1 MSASTRARSRKRI
14 RLLMWKEFLQLR
26 RDPLLLRLLFLMPIL
41 QLILFG
47 YVVAADVRNLATA
60 IVDLDRTSTSRALEA
75 HFASSDYFSVVAH
88 PAETELQRLMDTGTI
103 AIAVVI
109 PEGTQAALDRG
120 ETAPIGI
127 VVDGSDSQVA
137 SVGSGYASQI
147 IARYNAER
155 LRAQGVDLGAPG
167 IDARV
172 RVMFNPT
179 LAAVNTMIPGLVAA
193 IVMLSIMA
201 VMGQAVVKER
211 ERGTLEQMFVTPIR
225 PTEYLIGKV
234 TPYALVAIVQLSL
247 VALVGIFWFG
257 VPFAGQI
264 SVVAAGLALFMLT
277 SIGLGLLI
285 SLVSHTRQQ
294 AQQLMMLFLL
304 PSFVLSGFIFPIDS
318 MPAAIVPLTWFV
330 PLTWAIEILRGA
342 FIKGS
347 GFAALATQFWVLA
360 AFAVVIFGAAIAATR
375 RRLTE

>member
-1 MSASTRARSRKRI
+1 
-14 RLLMWKEFLQLR
+14 
-26 RDPLLLRLLFLMPIL
+26 
-41 QLILFG
+41 
-47 YVVAADVRNLATA
+47 
-60 IVDLDRTSTSRALEA
+60 
-75 HFASSDYFSVVAH
+75 
-88 PAETELQRLMDTGTI
+88 MDTGQI
-103 AIAVVI
+103 AIAIVI

-120 ETAPIGI
+120 ETAPIGV

-137 SVGSGYASQI
+137 SVGSGYAAQI
-147 IARYNAER
+147 IARFNAER
-155 LRAQGVDLGAPG
+155 VRAQGVDLAAPG

-179 LAAVNTMIPGLVAA
+179 LASVNTMIPGLVAA

-294 AQQLMMLFLL
+294 AQQVMMLFML

-347 GFAALATQFWVLA
+347 GFEALATQFWVLA

>member
-1 MSASTRARSRKRI
+1 MSWRRI
-14 RLLMWKEFLQLR
+14 RLLMWKEFLQLW
-26 RDPLLLRLLFLMPIL
+26 RDPLLLRLLFIMPIA
-41 QLILFG
+41 QLVLFG
-47 YVVAADVRNLATA
+47 YVVAADVTNLSTA
-60 IVDLDRTSTSRALEA
+60 VVDLDRTATSRALD
-75 HFASSDYFSVVAH
+75 ASFGASDYFDVVAR
-88 PAETELQRLMDTGTI
+88 PAESDLQRLMDMGEI

-137 SVGSGYASQI
+137 SVGSGYAAQI
-147 IARYNAER
+147 VARFNADR
-155 LRAQGVDLGAPG
+155 MAAQGIDLAAPG

-234 TPYALVAIVQLSL
+234 TPYVLVANVQLLL
-247 VALVGIFWFG
+247 VALVGVFWFG
-257 VPFAGQI
+257 VPFAGRI
-264 SVVAAGLALFMLT
+264 SVVVAGLALFMLT

-294 AQQLMMLFLL
+294 AQQLMMLFML

-347 GFAALATQFWVLA
+347 GFGALGLQFAVLA
-360 AFAVVIFGAAIAATR
+360 AFAVVLFGAAIAATH
-375 RRLTE
+375 RRLAE

>member
-1 MSASTRARSRKRI
+1 MRSSGAQTRRRI
-14 RLLMWKEFLQLR
+14 RLLIWKEFLQLR
-26 RDPLLLRLLFLMPIL
+26 RDPLLLRLLFIMPIM

-47 YVVAADVRNLATA
+47 YVVAADVKNLNTA
-60 IVDLDRTSTSRALEA
+60 IVDLDRTSTSRALES
-75 HFASSDYFSVVAH
+75 HFEASDYFRVVAH
-88 PAETELQRLMDTGTI
+88 PAEADLQQLMDTGTI
-103 AIAVVI
+103 AIAIVI

-120 ETAPIGI
+120 ETAPIGV

-137 SVGSGYASQI
+137 SVGSGYAAQI
-147 IARYNAER
+147 VARFNAER
-155 LRAQGVDLGAPG
+155 MNAQGVDLAAPG

-179 LAAVNTMIPGLVAA
+179 LATVNTMIPGLVAA

-234 TPYALVAIVQLSL
+234 TPYALTATVQLCL
-247 VALVGIFWFG
+247 VAFVGIFWFG

-294 AQQLMMLFLL
+294 AQQLMMLFML

-347 GFAALATQFWVLA
+347 GFEALATQFWVLT
-360 AFAVVIFGAAIAATR
+360 AFAVVIFGAAVVATR